1 MTPDSFPS
9 CLSRLIVIDIETSGL
24 DVDAC
29 GILEIGAVP
38 LDPARSGES
47 YRCDVRLE
55 WWMSWEAGAAAVH
68 GIPKDEAACH
78 PRLSEAMAMDQL
90 LDWIDDTAIGDI
102 HGRAIIAGMNPQF
115 DLAFLRAAAARADMA
130 DRFRGLIAHRT
141 LDMHS
146 LAVAKM
152 LSYGADPDS
161 LNTDA
166 IYEMLG
172 QPIEAK
178 PHRALEGARREAAA
192 ILELLDFLQ

>member
-1 MTPDSFPS
+1 MNFPTS
-9 CLSRLIVIDIETSGL
+9 LSRLIVLDIETSGL
-24 DVDAC
+24 DPVSG

-38 LDPARSGES
+38 LDPARAGES

-55 WWMSWEAGAAAVH
+55 WWMPWEAGAVAVH
-68 GIPKDEAACH
+68 GIPRDEAISH
-78 PRLSEAMAMDQL
+78 HRLNEAVALEQL
-90 LDWIDDTAIGDI
+90 LDWIDDTALGDI
-102 HGRAIIAGMNPQF
+102 TGRAIIAGMNPQF
-115 DLAFLRAAAARADMA
+115 DLAFLRGVAARADML

-166 IYEMLG
+166 IYEILG
-172 QPIEAK
+172 QPPEAK

-192 ILELLDFLQ
+192 LLDLLNFPQP